1 MGGEVGH
8 MSKEIESKGRG
19 GPLRAVSVVTTAL
32 LMVLV
37 TGGNAFAQ
45 AADPATVAAIDN
57 GFAGLKGLV
66 TGTLALALFGIVVA
80 VLGILM
86 GVRWLRKGST
96 T

>member
-1 MGGEVGH
+1 
-8 MSKEIESKGRG
+8 MSKELQSKERG
-19 GPLRAVSVVTTAL
+19 GPARAVAVVSAAL

-66 TGTLALALFGIVVA
+66 TGTLAIALFGIVVA
-80 VLGILM
+80 VLGIVM
-86 GVRWLRKGST
+86 GVKWLRKGAT

>member
-1 MGGEVGH
+1 

-19 GPLRAVSVVTTAL
+19 GPLRAVAVVTTAL

-45 AADPATVAAIDN
+45 AADPATVTAIND
-57 GFAGLKGLV
+57 GFSGLKGLV
-66 TGTLALALFGIVVA
+66 TGTLAIALFGIVVA
-80 VLGILM
+80 VLGIVM
-86 GVRWLRKGST
+86 GVKWLRKGAT